1 MIIWSVSLSV
11 LGVLA
16 VILGSTYCLDRYV
29 SRHEPE
35 EGLSPDGKT
44 PVEAVDRYVSRH
56 ERGGSS

>member
-1 MIIWSVSLSV
+1 MSEMIIWSVSLSV

-29 SRHEPE
+29 SRHERE
-35 EGLSPDGKT
+35 ED
-44 PVEAVDRYVSRH
+44 ASRH